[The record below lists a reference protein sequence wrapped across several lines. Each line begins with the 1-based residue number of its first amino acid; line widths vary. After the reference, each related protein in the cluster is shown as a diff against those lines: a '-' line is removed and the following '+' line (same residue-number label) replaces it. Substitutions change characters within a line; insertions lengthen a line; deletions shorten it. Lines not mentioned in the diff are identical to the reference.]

1 MVIASVL
8 VSLVLHAA
16 PAAPP
21 APDELTLA
29 DALAELERAN
39 PTLEQARAR
48 AAEAGAVTRQAWAPL
63 LPSLAAQGT
72 YLANRDQVIFAAPVS
87 PTQVRKVVIQP
98 AEQMS
103 VTGTAHVPIL
113 EPQGWFDV
121 AAAKNAEH
129 ASEASL
135 DAARRSLR
143 AAFSQ
148 AAHASHA
155 TEELV
160 TASEAAV
167 RNAEELAASA
177 RRQATAGTAAPL
189 DRLRAETEVVRRTS
203 DLTQARANLAQSQ
216 LALGVLL
223 GRERPVHVTV
233 PALPTLEVPPVED
246 LARAALQA
254 RPEVAAQRAQVDSA
268 RAQVR
273 SAWARLA
280 PNLSATGA
288 VFSADVAYPTGFKD
302 GWRATVDLVWPLYDG
317 GYRYGKK
324 REAEARLDSAL
335 AGQEAQRLAVIQ
347 EVSDAARDVGVTR
360 ERLRLAESQR
370 GLAAEA
376 AATARRGFEAGV
388 ASSLDVIDANDR
400 LFQADVGLAE
410 AHARVAQ
417 AAVALDRA
425 AGR

>member
-1 MVIASVL
+1 MVLAPVL
-8 VSLVLHAA
+8 VSLALHAA
-16 PAAPP
+16 PAPA

-48 AAEAGAVTRQAWAPL
+48 AAEAGGVARQAWAPL
-63 LPSLAAQGT
+63 LPTLAAQGT

-103 VTGTAHVPIL
+103 ITGTAHVPLI

-121 AAAKNAEH
+121 AAARNAEH
-129 ASEASL
+129 ASDASLEAS
-135 DAARRSLR
+135 RRTLR
-143 AAFSQ
+143 AGFTQ
-148 AAHASHA
+148 AAHASRA
-155 TEELV
+155 GEELV

-167 RNAEELAASA
+167 ASAEELAASA
-177 RRQATAGTAAPL
+177 RRMLAAGTAAPL
-189 DRLRAETEVVRRTS
+189 DRLRAETEVVKRTS
-203 DLTQARANLAQSQ
+203 DLTQARANLAQSR
-216 LALGVLL
+216 LALGILL
-223 GRERPVHVTV
+223 GRERPVRVVV
-233 PALPTLEVPPVED
+233 PEIPLLEVPPVED
-246 LARAALQA
+246 LARAALEA
-254 RPEVAAQRAQVDSA
+254 RPELAVQRAQVDSA
-268 RAQVR
+268 KAQVR

-288 VFSADVAYPTGFKD
+288 VFSADVPYPTGFKD
-302 GWRATVDLVWPLYDG
+302 GWRATVDLVWPIYDG
-317 GYRYGKK
+317 GFRYGKK

-335 AGQEAQRLAVIQ
+335 AGQEAQRLTVIQ

-400 LFQADVGLAE
+400 LFQADVGLAD
-410 AHARVAQ
+410 AHAHVAQ

-425 AGR
+425 VGR